1 MNIIRADGNSV
12 IGMGH
17 IMRCLAI
24 ADAMEDK
31 PIFVTACEE
40 CGKLIQERGYRVSVL
55 PTDYREMESE
65 LSDLEKIVVKKRSF
79 AGEKPVFLVDS
90 YQATEDYFR
99 RLRELGAVACLEDF
113 GVSRPVDLLI
123 NYNLYGKQMKYADDL
138 RTLLG
143 TGYVPLRRE
152 FTRNRNYKIWDNVRN
167 VLITTG
173 GGDPFFAAAGLL
185 DGLLKEQGQTG
196 SNALVFHVVS
206 GPVNRYAG
214 ELKTRYESVA
224 NVRIHENVSD
234 MKGLMEQCDVAIT
247 ASGSTVYELCSIGLP
262 MICFYFAENQKQG
275 AECLAQQTEIVNI
288 GNYAHNRGETVERAR
303 QALKKCLDYEY
314 RKRLWEQE
322 RQLVDGQG
330 AARIAEE
337 LGKL

>member
-206 GPVNRYAG
+206 GPVNR
-214 ELKTRYESVA
+214 
-224 NVRIHENVSD
+224 
-234 MKGLMEQCDVAIT
+234 
-247 ASGSTVYELCSIGLP
+247 
-262 MICFYFAENQKQG
+262 
-275 AECLAQQTEIVNI
+275 
-288 GNYAHNRGETVERAR
+288 
-303 QALKKCLDYEY
+303 
-314 RKRLWEQE
+314 
-322 RQLVDGQG
+322 
-330 AARIAEE
+330 
-337 LGKL
+337 